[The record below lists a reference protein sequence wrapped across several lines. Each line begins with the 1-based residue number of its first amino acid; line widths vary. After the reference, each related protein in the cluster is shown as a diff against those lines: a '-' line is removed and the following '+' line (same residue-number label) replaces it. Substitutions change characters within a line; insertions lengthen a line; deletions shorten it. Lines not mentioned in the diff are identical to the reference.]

1 MRKATL
7 HGQIVCVKKSICELK
22 SILRPFMKSFLMY
35 PIANN
40 EICALNESI
49 CYFEWLAIRS
59 RRKMRVFM
67 AEIVTLFINIH
78 RNTHRYVLLYTEIS
92 TAARTVYVFKRRR
105 LQYDDF
111 IHIREFNHVR
121 TK

>member
-35 PIANN
+35 PIAIN

-49 CYFEWLAIRS
+49 CYFEWLAIR
-59 RRKMRVFM
+59 KMRVFM
-67 AEIVTLFINIH
+67 TERLEVCIVTLFIIIH
-78 RNTHRYVLLYTEIS
+78 RNTHRYV
-92 TAARTVYVFKRRR
+92 
-105 LQYDDF
+105 
-111 IHIREFNHVR
+111 
-121 TK
+121 